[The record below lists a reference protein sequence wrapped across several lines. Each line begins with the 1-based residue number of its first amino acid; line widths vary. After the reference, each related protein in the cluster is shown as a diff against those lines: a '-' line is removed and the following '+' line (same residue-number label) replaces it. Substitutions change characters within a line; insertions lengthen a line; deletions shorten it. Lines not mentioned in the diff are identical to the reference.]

1 MDYLIEE
8 VLHQQ
13 PEDVQTFL
21 LQTSIL
27 DRMCGPL
34 CDVVLDSPSGSGQD
48 TLEYLE
54 HANLFIIPLD
64 NERRWY
70 RYHHLFGDLLRQRL
84 GKPKEF
90 GEFNLRASQWY
101 EENDDLGAAFNHAI
115 TAGDFS
121 RAAGLAETAWQG
133 MDDRFQT
140 ASWLGWVKKLPEELI
155 RLRPV
160 LSTQLGVAF
169 SDAGDPE
176 ASKFRLRDTERWLS
190 GSSDRMVVV
199 DEAQLQPLPAM
210 IALVRS
216 YNAQVQGNLSD
227 TVKYAELALQLIPEE
242 DFFRRAQATMM
253 LEFTHWATGNL
264 ESALSAMRDWM
275 NSMQKMGN
283 FTFVVATAFGVADIQ
298 IEQGHLREAEKTYH
312 EYLQLAAEH
321 GKEAQQITAHH
332 HLGLAML
339 YHEMQEDASKAEHLQ
354 QADQLGGQTTL
365 VDWFYRWHRAQARL
379 KESCGD
385 LEAALVQL
393 DEARRLNVKNPIPD
407 IRPLE
412 ALKVKVYLKQGRLAL
427 AQDWAQ
433 ARELS
438 VDDEITYLNEFEHL
452 TLARVFMAEYQH
464 DHTER
469 SILDAIRLL
478 ERLLKGAEGQ
488 NRMGNVIE
496 ILVVQALALQA
507 QGCLPLALVSLER
520 ALFLAQP
527 EGYVQIFIDESEPMR
542 SLISDFRSQIERQS
556 GGNGHQLSGYLN
568 KLIAAFT
575 RSVELTPPTTDN
587 RKPEM
592 IEPLSQRE
600 LEVLRL
606 IALGLSNR
614 EIGERL
620 FLALSTVKGHARI
633 IFDKL
638 TGAKSH

>member
-1 MDYLIEE
+1 MLYPTGL
-8 VLHQQ
+8 
-13 PEDVQTFL
+13 
-21 LQTSIL
+21 
-27 DRMCGPL
+27 
-34 CDVVLDSPSGSGQD
+34 GQK

-54 HANLFIIPLD
+54 HADLFLTPLD

-101 EENDDLGAAFNHAI
+101 EENDDLGAAFHHAI

-155 RLRPV
+155 CLRPV

-176 ASKFRLRDTERWLS
+176 ASESRLRDTERWLS

-264 ESALSAMRDWM
+264 KSALSAMRDWM

-339 YHEMQEDASKAEHLQ
+339 HHEMQEDASKAEHLQ
-354 QADQLGGQTTL
+354 QADQLGRQTTL
-365 VDWFYRWHRAQARL
+365 VDWFDRWHRGLPRL
-379 KESCGD
+379 RESCGD

-393 DEARRLNVKNPIPD
+393 DEARRLKVKNPIPD

-412 ALKVKVYLKQGRLAL
+412 ASKVKVYRKQGWLAL
-427 AQDWAQ
+427 AQDREQ
-433 ARELS
+433 AR
-438 VDDEITYLNEFEHL
+438 
-452 TLARVFMAEYQH
+452 
-464 DHTER
+464 
-469 SILDAIRLL
+469 
-478 ERLLKGAEGQ
+478 
-488 NRMGNVIE
+488 
-496 ILVVQALALQA
+496 
-507 QGCLPLALVSLER
+507 
-520 ALFLAQP
+520 
-527 EGYVQIFIDESEPMR
+527 
-542 SLISDFRSQIERQS
+542 
-556 GGNGHQLSGYLN
+556 
-568 KLIAAFT
+568 
-575 RSVELTPPTTDN
+575 
-587 RKPEM
+587 
-592 IEPLSQRE
+592 
-600 LEVLRL
+600 
-606 IALGLSNR
+606 
-614 EIGERL
+614 
-620 FLALSTVKGHARI
+620 
-633 IFDKL
+633 
-638 TGAKSH
+638 